1 MKKILP
7 ALTLA
12 LLLAACAGQE
22 AANSVPHQEA
32 PGTSPTDVSAV
43 TPTSSEEPATSPT
56 QETEPSTEPP
66 IPDWMAEQPVPDFLT
81 PEQQDLF
88 LRAFSAA
95 NFLMGCNTSA
105 VDDYPLT
112 DGSQPDKSNYET
124 VTLDNGQTYL
134 LSVGRFARW
143 DDFEAMLDGLFTPA
157 YKETLLAG
165 EISDGASV
173 PLFTSTEEGRL
184 CYLDVSRGS
193 DMEYD
198 MADTPDVYELVSQ
211 SDSAVE
217 FILIGHYADLTA
229 EADENGT
236 RPIYTESYP
245 IRMERTGVGWRVAE
259 FHLPY

>member
-1 MKKILP
+1 MKRGRIMKKILP

-12 LLLAACAGQE
+12 LLLTACAGQE
-22 AANSVPHQEA
+22 A
-32 PGTSPTDVSAV
+32 
-43 TPTSSEEPATSPT
+43 PATSPADVLAVT
-56 QETEPSTEPP
+56 SPTKEMEPSTEPP

-105 VDDYPLT
+105 VDDYPLA

-124 VTLDNGQTYL
+124 VTLDSSQTYL

-173 PLFTSTEEGRL
+173 PLFTSTEDGRL

-198 MADTPDVYELVSQ
+198 IADAPDVYELISQ

-217 FILIGHYADLTA
+217 FALIGHYADLTV

-236 RPIYTESYP
+236 RPIYTEAYP
-245 IRMERTGVGWRVAE
+245 IRMERTGDGWRVAE